1 MLFYGGMDM
10 LKDMAEML
18 FGEKKCARC
27 GSREGIRRVAISSF
41 SGRREY
47 KWLCPKCAL
56 LEKGK
61 VY

>member
-1 MLFYGGMDM
+1 M

-27 GSREGIRRVAISSF
+27 DSRENIRRVAVSSF

-47 KWLCPKCAL
+47 KWLCQIGRASCR
-56 LEKGK
+56 ER
-61 VY
+61 V

>member
-1 MLFYGGMDM
+1 M
-10 LKDMAEML
+10 LKNMAEML
-18 FGEKKCARC
+18 FGEKKCDRC
-27 GSREGIRRVAISSF
+27 GSKENVRQVAVSSF

-56 LEKGK
+56 LEKAK

>member
-1 MLFYGGMDM
+1 M

-18 FGEKKCARC
+18 FCEKKCARC
-27 GSREGIRRVAISSF
+27 DSRENIRRVAVSSF

-47 KWLCPKCAL
+47 KWLCSKCAL
-56 LEKGK
+56 LEKAK

>member
-1 MLFYGGMDM
+1 M

-41 SGRREY
+41 SGHREY

-56 LEKGK
+56 WEKVK